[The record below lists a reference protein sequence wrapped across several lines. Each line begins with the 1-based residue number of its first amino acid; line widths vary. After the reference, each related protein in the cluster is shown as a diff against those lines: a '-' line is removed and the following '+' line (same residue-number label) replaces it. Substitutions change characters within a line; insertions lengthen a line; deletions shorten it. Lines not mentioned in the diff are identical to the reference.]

1 MEIVSGR
8 TGSPHVTSTQF
19 RQMLEGSIG
28 QGSYILSSG
37 NNIEPELVSNNQLKI
52 KSGMICHHGCI
63 SAVQLGTYDTVT
75 LDNGRQGKKRIDL
88 VVNRYTKNSST
99 GIEACNW
106 VVIKG
111 VESSTTAVAPSAT
124 VGNLQD
130 GDLIDDCPV
139 FEVHYD
145 GINVREVKKLL
156 SVASNLAELNSN
168 YANDVRFIPFTM
180 TPSGNSDNSALIA
193 SLAKI
198 NSLFG
203 ITDATPQNSGA
214 IIMNGDGD
222 AHTFHAESA
231 TWKGK
236 DLYAVFNMEVNGRFR
251 ITGLLYYSPA
261 DVITLS

>member
-1 MEIVSGR
+1 M
-8 TGSPHVTSTQF
+8 
-19 RQMLEGSIG
+19 
-28 QGSYILSSG
+28 
-37 NNIEPELVSNNQLKI
+37 
-52 KSGMICHHGCI
+52 
-63 SAVQLGTYDTVT
+63 
-75 LDNGRQGKKRIDL
+75 
-88 VVNRYTKNSST
+88 
-99 GIEACNW
+99 
-106 VVIKG
+106 
-111 VESSTTAVAPSAT
+111 
-124 VGNLQD
+124 
-130 GDLIDDCPV
+130 
-139 FEVHYD
+139 
-145 GINVREVKKLL
+145 

-180 TPSGNSDNSALIA
+180 TLSGTGDNSALIA

-222 AHTFHAESA
+222 AHIFHAESA